1 MENFETDDNLYKL
14 QKSKRKSK
22 FSNNNIFYIIIISQ
36 IIISIYLFKYIKSLE
51 KDIQYL
57 KFDNQKLKQNSL
69 INNKAPKSNNVLLIS
84 NVFTDDDNVSPSLLS
99 YFL

>member
-1 MENFETDDNLYKL
+1 MENFETDDNLCKL

-22 FSNNNIFYIIIISQ
+22 FSNNYILYIIIISQ

-69 INNKAPKSNNVLLIS
+69 NNNKAPKSNKI
-84 NVFTDDDNVSPSLLS
+84 
-99 YFL
+99 

>member
-1 MENFETDDNLYKL
+1 MENFETDDDLYKL

-22 FSNNNIFYIIIISQ
+22 FSNNYILYIIIISQ

-57 KFDNQKLKQNSL
+57 KFDNQKLKQNSF
-69 INNKAPKSNNVLLIS
+69 NNNLLIKLQK
-84 NVFTDDDNVSPSLLS
+84 VIMF
-99 YFL
+99 Y

>member
-22 FSNNNIFYIIIISQ
+22 FSNNYILYIIIISQ

-57 KFDNQKLKQNSL
+57 KFDNQKLKQNSF
-69 INNKAPKSNNVLLIS
+69 NNNLLIKLQK
-84 NVFTDDDNVSPSLLS
+84 VIMF
-99 YFL
+99 Y